1 MNNYEK
7 ALQVINENKKLLM
20 AKLTKEFETEY
31 ANYSVSKYSG
41 MTESEMI
48 ESMKEDLEFN
58 FRREA
63 ENILDDNG
71 IEIEFEL
78 EDLEDVRELRFE
90 LILNL
95 SSQLESIINQNV
107 NNIFNKA
114 VEAGLVRESLKEQFS
129 DLVEHLRVE
138 GNFDSETGT
147 CSVTH
152 WNGCRGEFEEL
163 SFRSA
168 EELAK
173 YHILIAGDLFFNDRP
188 SKKVE
193 LMLELTSI
201 HTPEIIKGVKLY
213 VSTGMTISEAA
224 RVAGINHPSTL
235 SNALKTIKRIIPIVD
250 KLSYFK
256 DTKVFV

>member
-1 MNNYEK
+1 MDNYEK
-7 ALQVINENKKLLM
+7 ALQVINENKKLLQ
-20 AKLTKEFETEY
+20 AKLNEEFKTEY
-31 ANYSVSKYSG
+31 ATYSVSKYSG
-41 MTESEMI
+41 MTVNEII
-48 ESMKEDLEFN
+48 ESMQQDLEFT
-58 FRREA
+58 FRRET
-63 ENILDDNG
+63 EDILEANG

-90 LILNL
+90 LILDL
-95 SSQLESIINQNV
+95 SFQLESIINQNV
-107 NNIFNKA
+107 NEIFNKA
-114 VEAGLVRESLKEQFS
+114 VKAGLVRESLKEQFN
-129 DLVEHLRVE
+129 DLVEHLGTE
-138 GNFDSETGT
+138 GSFDLDT
-147 CSVTH
+147 CSVNH
-152 WNGCRGEFEEL
+152 ENGCSGELEEL
-163 SFRSA
+163 SFHSA

-173 YHILIAGDLFFNDRP
+173 YHILMAGDLFFNDRP

-213 VSTGMTISEAA
+213 VSSALTISEAA

-235 SNALKTIKRIIPIVD
+235 SNALKTIKNITPIVD